1 MCSLFMNGFCLQ
13 GLHFKAVLFN
23 LHFPCIDKTEKLL
36 DRFGTPKYPNKNMNS
51 NFVLE
56 TQKCT

>member
-1 MCSLFMNGFCLQ
+1 MNGFCLQ

-23 LHFPCIDKTEKLL
+23 LHFPCVDKTEKLL